1 MMSQKL
7 SAVSPHH
14 NFDYDSSC
22 CRDRVLAGGQ
32 GEASHPSSPMRTLP
46 AEVLVGEGR
55 SEADGGDETAVAEMD
70 AEVEQEVERVARLP
84 TYQPTKS
91 DYDEHAVT
99 HCPYRPWCP
108 DCAEGRGQE
117 FGHHRRRE
125 KDVNRVPLV
134 SFDYAGLSDK
144 GEVVRLEF
152 APEDESAT
160 KVLVVSVRTMGDMQT
175 AVFGH
180 VVPRKGVDENQFAVD
195 CLVEDILWTG

>member
-1 MMSQKL
+1 MSQKL

-14 NFDYDSSC
+14 NFDSSSSC
-22 CRDRVLAGGQ
+22 CRDRELAGGQ

-125 KDVNRVPLV
+125 KDAIRVPLV

-160 KVLVVSVRTMGDMQT
+160 KVLVVSVRTIWPCGATQRSRREP
-175 AVFGH
+175 VCGGLLGRGH
-180 VVPRKGVDENQFAVD
+180 SLDRLFERAAQ
-195 CLVEDILWTG
+195 E